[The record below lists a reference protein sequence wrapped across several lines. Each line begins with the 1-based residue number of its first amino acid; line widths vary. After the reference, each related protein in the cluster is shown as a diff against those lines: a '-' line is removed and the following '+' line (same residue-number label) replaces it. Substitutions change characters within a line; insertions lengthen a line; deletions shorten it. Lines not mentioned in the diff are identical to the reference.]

1 MSAVMDDIASMQPE
15 GFGHELLLEWAPWAR
30 DDNAEGG
37 HSWSV
42 KPRVDPGYHG
52 DPPERFFVVNRI
64 VAEHK
69 REQAHFWAVV
79 SRWYLG
85 EQPLWLICRELD
97 RGDWW
102 VLQKVCWAA
111 ELVGREYRDYTE
123 SRRVGPSCAR
133 SKRNPA

>member
-1 MSAVMDDIASMQPE
+1 MAAIMTYDRLMEPDGM
-15 GFGHELLLEWAPWAR
+15 GHELLLEWAPWAR
-30 DDNAEGG
+30 DDNEGEN

-52 DPPERFFVVNRI
+52 DPPERFFIVNRI

-85 EQPLWLICRELD
+85 EQPVWLICRELD
-97 RGDWW
+97 RPEWW
-102 VLQKVCWAA
+102 VMQKACWASD
-111 ELVGREYRDYTE
+111 LVGREFRDYTE
-123 SRRVGPSCAR
+123 HRRVVITPAR
-133 SKRNPA
+133 IL